1 MTGSPG
7 AGAGPA
13 GVPGPTGVPGSAGL
27 TAAGGRGT
35 AIRVLI
41 ADDEPLI
48 RAGIRMILTSDREIE
63 VVAEAANGREAVDLA
78 RSHGVDV
85 VLLDI
90 QMPVMD
96 GLTALGE
103 LRRATPT
110 ARVIVLTTFGERENV
125 LRALEYGGAGF
136 LLKDTA
142 PAELIR
148 AVRAAAAGDAYLSP
162 GATRHVVDQLASG
175 RVAARG
181 EEARARVAGLSGRER
196 EVLALLGEGLS
207 NADAGRRL
215 HMSEATVKT
224 YVSRILAKLECEN
237 RVQAA
242 LLARDAGL

>member
-1 MTGSPG
+1 M
-7 AGAGPA
+7 AGQP
-13 GVPGPTGVPGSAGL
+13 
-27 TAAGGRGT
+27 
-35 AIRVLI
+35 IRVVI

-48 RAGIRMILTSDREIE
+48 RAGIRMILNSDQGIA
-63 VVAEAANGREAVDLA
+63 VVGEAADGRQAVEAA
-78 RSHGVDV
+78 RAHAADV

-90 QMPVMD
+90 QMPVLD
-96 GLTALGE
+96 GLSALPE
-103 LRRATPT
+103 LRRAAPA
-110 ARVIVLTTFGERENV
+110 ARVIILTTFGERDNV

-142 PAELIR
+142 PAELIG

-162 GATRHVVDQLASG
+162 AATRHVVERLASG
-175 RVAARG
+175 REAARA
-181 EEARARVAGLSGRER
+181 EEARGRVAALSEKECG
-196 EVLALLGEGLS
+196 VLALLGEGLS

-224 YVSRILAKLECEN
+224 YVSRILSKLGCEN